1 MGAVYDPH
9 IIGCTV
15 RKAATSAVAVVWPPL
30 PVITVTPRRVIY
42 CVDFS
47 CNPFFHVPREYAIT
61 LCHRFPSFFY
71 PLHPFLEQ
79 HREFFGRKMSIS
91 RRVSKYLYHNDSF
104 DYWYLAWNKFL
115 NSKVFQ
121 IYNCEFLLLKIMK
134 LD

>member
-61 LCHRFPSFFY
+61 LCHRFPSFFTLCI
-71 PLHPFLEQ
+71 PSLNNIANFLEEKWAF
-79 HREFFGRKMSIS
+79 REGCWSTFIIT
-91 RRVSKYLYHNDSF
+91 F